1 MRHRSL
7 LYSIAMTTQTP
18 THASPRVGVTIL
30 VVEDDPV
37 MADIIRGALEHA
49 GYRVATAETGEE
61 GIAQVQQL
69 APHLILLDLMLP
81 LRSGWETCRALRA
94 RADVPIIMVTAR
106 RAEEDRLRGFAEGAD
121 DYIVKPF
128 SPRELVARVGAVLRR
143 TVPSAG
149 QPVAIGP
156 LTLDP
161 RRREVRVA
169 GEMVPL
175 RLREYELLAYL
186 CAHADAAC
194 TRADLLDHVWGYDF
208 AGDERTLDTHVRR
221 LREALGPAG
230 RLIRTVWGVGYMLT
244 DRSA

>member
-1 MRHRSL
+1 
-7 LYSIAMTTQTP
+7 MTTR
-18 THASPRVGVTIL
+18 ASTNDRRGEGLTIL

-61 GIAQVQQL
+61 GIALAQQRS
-69 APHLILLDLMLP
+69 PHLILLDLMLP
-81 LRSGWETCRALRA
+81 ARSGWETCRTLRA

-143 TVPSAG
+143 TIPSSG
-149 QPVAIGP
+149 QPVAIGV

-161 RRREVRVA
+161 RRHEIRVA
-169 GEMVPL
+169 GEVVSL

-186 CAHADAAC
+186 CARAGTVC
-194 TRADLLDHVWGYDF
+194 PRADLLDHVWGYDF

-230 RLIRTVWGVGYMLT
+230 RLIRTIWGVGYMLT
-244 DRSA
+244 DHPA

>member
-1 MRHRSL
+1 
-7 LYSIAMTTQTP
+7 MTAHAK
-18 THASPRVGVTIL
+18 THDSPGDGLTIL

-37 MADIIRGALEHA
+37 MADIMRGALEHA
-49 GYRVATAETGEE
+49 GYRVETAETGEE
-61 GIAQVQQL
+61 GIERAQRGSPRLV
-69 APHLILLDLMLP
+69 LLDLMLP

-121 DYIVKPF
+121 DYIMKPF

-143 TVPSAG
+143 AVPSTA
-149 QPVAIGP
+149 QPAAIGP

-161 RRREVRVA
+161 RRHEVRVA
-169 GEMVPL
+169 GRVVPL

-186 CAHADAAC
+186 CARADTAC

-221 LREALGPAG
+221 VREALGPAG
-230 RLIRTVWGVGYMLT
+230 SLIRTVWGVGYMLT
-244 DRSA
+244 DHPA